1 MKKNTLY
8 FLLCMLPLFF
18 LNVNSTHDW
27 GDDFAQ
33 YIHQAQY
40 FANDNAYHQWHFE
53 SNPLDREY
61 APPSYPN
68 GFPLLISPIIAI
80 WGFSV
85 KPLLILITTLL
96 LAWLWVIFKFL
107 QRHTNTA
114 IALCITLLCA
124 YHHYIVDFKQFI
136 LSDISCALF
145 CSIYLY
151 QRTKEQTKKQS
162 IVLASIAL
170 GMAFIIRSQ
179 AIVFLG
185 AEGLFFISQW
195 LKEKRTF
202 EFVPALK
209 NMSCVIIACLLFYL
223 LSNYV
228 GPRNTHSSLAFYKQL
243 YTQTQHPW
251 SLIIIDNI
259 VYLGTLLP
267 SFFSGWAFD
276 PHLQIAY
283 NIIGTALLGVS
294 LLGFYK
300 SWRATVLDW
309 GFICML
315 LLLLITPV
323 HQGLRYLF
331 PMWLPL
337 LYYLIKGFQQ
347 LKKSFSFAFLNKKTA
362 IVACV
367 LFIAMQYDTIEGATH
382 NNDMGW
388 SPYAKNDQQALE
400 FIKTTVPDSSLIL
413 FSKPRALSLYIGKRT
428 SLLAEQSTLL
438 ENYTYFKTYHS
449 YFILVRK
456 ELTSSYYTNYIHQYR
471 GLKDSIQINNFF
483 TLYHLY

>member
-18 LNVNSTHDW
+18 LNINSTHNW

-40 FANDNAYHQWHFE
+40 FAKDNAYHQWHYE
-53 SNPLDREY
+53 SNPLDCEY

-68 GFPLLISPIIAI
+68 GFPLLMSPIIAI

-85 KPLLILITTLL
+85 KPILLMITTLL

-107 QRHTNTA
+107 QRHTNTT

-124 YHHYIVDFKQFI
+124 YHHYIVDFKQYI
-136 LSDISCALF
+136 LSDIPCALF

-151 QRTKEQTKKQS
+151 QRTKEQTSKQS
-162 IVLASIAL
+162 IVLASVAL

-179 AIVFLG
+179 AILFLG

-195 LKEKRTF
+195 LKQKRTF
-202 EFVPALK
+202 AFVPALK
-209 NMSCVIIACLLFYL
+209 NMGCVIIACLLFYF
-223 LSNYV
+223 LSNFV
-228 GPRNTHSSLAFYKQL
+228 GPRNTHSSLEFYKQL
-243 YTQTQHPW
+243 YTQTQHSW
-251 SLIIIDNI
+251 SYIVLNNI
-259 VYLGTLLP
+259 KYLGTLLP

-294 LLGFYK
+294 LVGFYK

-309 GFICML
+309 GFICIL

-337 LYYLIKGFQQ
+337 LYYLVKGVHI
-347 LKKSFSFAFLNKKTA
+347 SFLNKKTA
-362 IVACV
+362 IVTCV
-367 LFIAMQYDTIEGATH
+367 FFLAMQYDTIEGATH

-400 FIKTTVPDSSLIL
+400 FIKTTVPNSSLIL
-413 FSKPRALSLYIGKRT
+413 FSKPRALSLYSGKRT
-428 SLLAEQSTLL
+428 SLLAEQSTLIA
-438 ENYTYFKTYHS
+438 NYTYFKTYHS

-456 ELTSSYYTNYIHQYR
+456 ELTSSYYTSYIHQYR

>member
-18 LNVNSTHDW
+18 LNLNSTHNW

-40 FANDNAYHQWHFE
+40 FANDSAYQHWHFE
-53 SNPLDREY
+53 ANPLDHEY

-68 GFPLLISPIIAI
+68 GFPLLMSPIMAI

-85 KPLLILITTLL
+85 KPILILITTLL

-107 QRHTNTA
+107 QRHTNST
-114 IALCITLLCA
+114 IALCITMLCA

-136 LSDISCALF
+136 LSDIPCALF

-151 QRTKEQTKKQS
+151 QRTKEQTSKQS
-162 IVLASIAL
+162 IVLASVAL
-170 GMAFIIRSQ
+170 GMAFVIRSQ

-185 AEGLFFISQW
+185 AEGLFFLSQW
-195 LKEKRTF
+195 LKQKRTF

-209 NMSCVIIACLLFYL
+209 NMVYVIIACLLFYF
-223 LSNYV
+223 LSNFV
-228 GPRNTHSSLAFYKQL
+228 GPRNTHSALAFYKQL
-243 YTQTQHPW
+243 YTQTEHSW
-251 SLIIIDNI
+251 SYIVLNNI
-259 VYLGTLLP
+259 EYLGTLLP

-283 NIIGTALLGVS
+283 TIIGTALLGVS
-294 LLGFYK
+294 LLGFYR

-315 LLLLITPV
+315 LLVLVTPV

-331 PMWLPL
+331 PMWLPM
-337 LYYLIKGFQQ
+337 LYYQLRGFQQ
-347 LKKSFSFAFLNKKTA
+347 LKKSFSFSFLNKKTA
-362 IVACV
+362 IITCV
-367 LFIAMQYDTIEGATH
+367 LFIVMQYDTIEGATH

-388 SPYAKNDQQALE
+388 SPYAKNDQQALQ

-413 FSKPRALSLYIGKRT
+413 FSKPRALSLYTGKRT
-428 SLLAEQSTLL
+428 CLLAEKSTLT
-438 ENYTYFKTYHS
+438 ENYTYFKTNNTY
-449 YFILVRK
+449 YVLVRK
-456 ELTSSYYTNYIHQYR
+456 ELTSNFYTNYINQYR
-471 GLKDSIQINNFF
+471 GHIDSIQINNFF

>member
-1 MKKNTLY
+1 MELR
-8 FLLCMLPLFF
+8 LAGRSLPHNFRR
-18 LNVNSTHDW
+18 
-27 GDDFAQ
+27 
-33 YIHQAQY
+33 
-40 FANDNAYHQWHFE
+40 AN
-53 SNPLDREY
+53 
-61 APPSYPN
+61 
-68 GFPLLISPIIAI
+68 
-80 WGFSV
+80 
-85 KPLLILITTLL
+85 
-96 LAWLWVIFKFL
+96 
-107 QRHTNTA
+107 
-114 IALCITLLCA
+114 
-124 YHHYIVDFKQFI
+124 
-136 LSDISCALF
+136 
-145 CSIYLY
+145 
-151 QRTKEQTKKQS
+151 
-162 IVLASIAL
+162 
-170 GMAFIIRSQ
+170 
-179 AIVFLG
+179 
-185 AEGLFFISQW
+185 
-195 LKEKRTF
+195 
-202 EFVPALK
+202 
-209 NMSCVIIACLLFYL
+209 
-223 LSNYV
+223 
-228 GPRNTHSSLAFYKQL
+228 HSLEQL

-337 LYYLIKGFQQ
+337 LYYLI
-347 LKKSFSFAFLNKKTA
+347 
-362 IVACV
+362 VACV

-413 FSKPRALSLYIGKRT
+413 FSKPRALSLYTGKRT